1 MLLQNNSYLNPTPD
15 VTPQRETAR
24 EISLQSFTMADNQ
37 LSFVSSLNSPLK
49 INPLVWFENLMNIKF
64 IITSRSCGST
74 SSHQRNQSSIAKKVI
89 KSDGILYFS

>member
-24 EISLQSFTMADNQ
+24 EISLQPFTMDDNQ
-37 LSFVSSLNSPLK
+37 LSFISSLNNPLK
-49 INPLVWFENLMNIKF
+49 INPLVWFDYLFDIEF
-64 IITSRSCGST
+64 IITSHSCGSL

-89 KSDGILYFS
+89 KSDGIFYFS

>member
-24 EISLQSFTMADNQ
+24 EISLQSFTIDENH
-37 LSFVSSLNSPLK
+37 LFFVSSLKSRLK
-49 INPLVWFENLMNIKF
+49 INPLVWFDYLFDIEF
-64 IITSRSCGST
+64 IITSHSCGSL

-89 KSDGILYFS
+89 KSDGIFYFS